1 MCLNFA
7 RSPKLF
13 LRSQSVVLARSLGCP
28 PPADECATVS
38 LSLVTYFCVAGFPSP
53 RGNNAFKCSCHF
65 ILRRTRRWILWIE
78 RYFREEQRHLS
89 LPPPPLPPL
98 LADSTRSRR
107 RKKNEVYTRTFNRGN
122 RYRLEG
128 IYKLGVK
135 SVDGIPTMHSL
146 IRSEK

>member
-38 LSLVTYFCVAGFPSP
+38 LSLSSRIFAWPVFHPLGGITRSSVPATSSFVERVDGSYGSKDISVKN
-53 RGNNAFKCSCHF
+53 RGS
-65 ILRRTRRWILWIE
+65 
-78 RYFREEQRHLS
+78 S
-89 LPPPPLPPL
+89 LPPLPPL

>member
-1 MCLNFA
+1 MNAPL
-7 RSPKLF
+7 
-13 LRSQSVVLARSLGCP
+13 
-28 PPADECATVS
+28 S
-38 LSLVTYFCVAGFPSP
+38 LSLSSRIFAWPVFHPLGGITRSSVPATSSFVERVDGSYGSKDISVKN
-53 RGNNAFKCSCHF
+53 RG
-65 ILRRTRRWILWIE
+65 
-78 RYFREEQRHLS
+78 LS
-89 LPPPPLPPL
+89 LPPPPLLPL
-98 LADSTRSRR
+98 LTDSTRSRR